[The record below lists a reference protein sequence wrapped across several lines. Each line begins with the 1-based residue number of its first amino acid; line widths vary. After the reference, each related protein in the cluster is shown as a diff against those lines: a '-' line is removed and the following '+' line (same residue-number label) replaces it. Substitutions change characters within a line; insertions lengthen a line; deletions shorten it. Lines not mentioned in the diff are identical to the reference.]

1 MFEQVT
7 VEEALRRL
15 AGPEPPLL
23 LDVRTEEEFRD
34 HHAPGAYLVPLDQLA
49 ARLGELDPAR
59 PTLVVCEHGMR
70 SLMACQFLVARAGFT
85 RVANVRG
92 GMSAWPL

>member
-1 MFEQVT
+1 MFEEVSAA
-7 VEEALRRL
+7 EALRRL

-23 LDVRTEEEFRD
+23 LDVRAEEEFRAR
-34 HHAPGAYLVPLDQLA
+34 HAPGAYLIPLDQLP
-49 ARLGELDPAR
+49 ARVGELDAAR

-70 SLMACQFLVARAGFT
+70 SLVACQFLVARAGFAH
-85 RVANVRG
+85 VANVRG